1 MIPNCTTTAIPRLWI
16 AVVFALLVSATSV
29 PAQNSAAATDITGV
43 YGGSYEV
50 PNGTIQFTLLLTP
63 QEGRAGLTGTF
74 TSHPASSPD
83 AVTTN
88 DLIGSY
94 TAPAHRF
101 QLRSNITRGEAPT
114 GNRTRLII
122 GGTFDPN
129 AGQLAGTILIAG
141 NRPINFQAIRG
152 GTESAKAGALTETPS
167 AAPVE
172 TPGTVPPAPQSA
184 VPPQSATANTAID
197 GVYNGTCTPWG
208 QSRTFQLALRTFDN
222 GTLAGIMTLYDP
234 FTSHEKPHSYGLNGT
249 FEAATGKFRLQPPSG
264 LSPFGRYFLLGLTG
278 AFDPNTGKVTGTLV
292 NGPHDPFEATR
303 DAAESANIASLITS
317 PASALA
323 TDDRPKPSYMT
334 GVYTGFVGCAMG
346 GKMKAKLSLKVE
358 DSPNYGVVTGILTV
372 DLPADVGSPAT
383 YKLTGN
389 WHLGS
394 IRVDA
399 MNLGAQAPFT
409 YAIQTLVARNT
420 EGMGAIATHLL
431 GDVASRANC
440 DIDLLRDE
448 AQSARLDDVMAAQ
461 SEEATNPETLAN
473 AAAHAKELQEK
484 AVTAQKEQAATIKAA
499 APKEF
504 ASKDV
509 VRKSRE
515 YWDGFH
521 GDLIREIFDGGFG
534 DGIGDDTQFEIL
546 FTHYVEAFDRDC
558 KAHLPAKHESVTMT
572 QSKEMRD
579 IYGNYLGRETVKTW
593 TVECD
598 SRFAPYY
605 KAYALELVRR
615 ATAIVGAMAMHRASM
630 SDLTDPVEDI
640 ERFFKTQKCDSAAMH
655 QFTENL
661 LRAAEDRLSLQQAG
675 EKVAGAEK
683 ETDPNLPPGKYTR
696 FVDGCNGW
704 YRDPKNAHYK
714 TGQSSAWCQ
723 CMAEKYRFSMNRD
736 EEYYYANDFGNR
748 FRNTIA
754 QPHSTDPS
762 WNRLHPAVEDCRQ

>member
-1 MIPNCTTTAIPRLWI
+1 MIAGIIVLLASAIN
-16 AVVFALLVSATSV
+16 A
-29 PAQNSAAATDITGV
+29 PAQGTADIAGN
-43 YGGSYEV
+43 YSGSYEG
-50 PNGTIQFTLLLTP
+50 PNGATTFSLSITG
-63 QEGRAGLTGTF
+63 QEGRGTLAGVL
-74 TSHPASSPD
+74 TSHSAGNPDSTSELAGFYSP
-83 AVTTN
+83 
-88 DLIGSY
+88 
-94 TAPAHRF
+94 PAHRF
-101 QLRSNITRGEAPT
+101 QLRSNIDRTAQRGARPSMLMINGTYDPNTGKLSGTLMVSGSRPVNFEAARGGAEAAKTASAPAEAPKAT
-114 GNRTRLII
+114 TPA
-122 GGTFDPN
+122 TQP
-129 AGQLAGTILIAG
+129 AATAQAAG
-141 NRPINFQAIRG
+141 N
-152 GTESAKAGALTETPS
+152 
-167 AAPVE
+167 
-172 TPGTVPPAPQSA
+172 
-184 VPPQSATANTAID
+184 ID
-197 GVYNGTCTPWG
+197 GVYNGTCTPWN
-208 QSRTFQLALRTFDN
+208 QERTFKLALRTFDN

-249 FEAATGKFRLQPPSG
+249 FEAATGKFKLAPPSG
-264 LSPFGRYFLLGLTG
+264 QLPFGRYFLLGLTG
-278 AFDPNTGKVTGTLV
+278 AFDRNTGKLTGTLV

-303 DAAESANIASLITS
+303 DAAESANIASLISS

-323 TDDRPKPSYMT
+323 TDDRPKPSYMS

-346 GKMKAKLSLKVE
+346 GKMNAKLSLKVE
-358 DSPNYGVVTGILTV
+358 DSPNYGVVTGVLTV

-420 EGMGAIATHLL
+420 EGMGAIATHLR
-431 GDVASRANC
+431 GDVASRAAC
-440 DIDLLRDE
+440 EIDVSRDE
-448 AQSARLDDVMAAQ
+448 AQSAKLDEVMAAQ
-461 SEEATNPETLAN
+461 SEEATNPETLAK
-473 AAAHAKELQEK
+473 AAAHEKKLQEK
-484 AVTAQKEQAATIKAA
+484 AATAQKEQASVIKTA
-499 APKEF
+499 APKQL

-509 VRKSRE
+509 VRKSQQ
-515 YWDGFH
+515 YWSGFH
-521 GDLIREIFDGGFG
+521 DDLIREIFDGGFG

-558 KAHLPAKHESVTMT
+558 KDHLPAKHESVTMT
-572 QSKEMRD
+572 QSKELRD

-605 KAYALELVRR
+605 KAYALALVRR
-615 ATAIVGAMAMHRASM
+615 ATALVGAVAMHRASM

-661 LRAAEDRLSLQQAG
+661 LRAAEDKLSLQQAG

-683 ETDPNLPPGKYTR
+683 ETDPNLPPGKYTH

-723 CMAEKYRFSMNRD
+723 CLAEKYRFSMSLD
-736 EEYYYANDFGNR
+736 EQYYYANDFGPR
-748 FRNTIA
+748 FRDAIA
-754 QPHSTDPS
+754 QPQSTDPA
-762 WNRLHPAVEDCRQ
+762 WNRFHQAVEDCRQ